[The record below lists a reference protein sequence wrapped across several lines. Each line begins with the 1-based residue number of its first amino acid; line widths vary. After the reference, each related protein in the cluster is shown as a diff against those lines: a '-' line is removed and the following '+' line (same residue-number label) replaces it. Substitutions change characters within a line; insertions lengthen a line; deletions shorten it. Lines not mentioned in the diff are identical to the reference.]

1 MTEDDKTFQS
11 CDKSN
16 HSYLN
21 RCRCVTYR
29 ITKKD
34 AYWVVTSKTRICTGS
49 IYSRKAFI

>member
-34 AYWVVTSKTRICTGS
+34 AYWVVTSKTRKHLH
-49 IYSRKAFI
+49 R